1 MLPPILRPRVP
12 AGLRTPR
19 FQRPAASDRV
29 HAIDKG
35 NGMDTSAVFAKI
47 VALIGGLA
55 LQWRKLQ
62 GAQPQPAWGSAAV
75 VPAAKPQGA
84 LPTLKMPTARG
95 WDQGQKPVAAAGLKV
110 NAFATGLKHP
120 RWIYVLPDGGVL
132 IAESNQIAG
141 PIRSVFSYAMQAT
154 MRRARA
160 LGVSANRITLL
171 RDRDADGVAETR
183 EAFMEGLS
191 QPFGM
196 SLIGDTFYVGNTD
209 GVVAFPYVAGADRI
223 TASGRKLVSFKPS
236 GHWTRSLLPS
246 PDGKKLYAGVG
257 SLTNIADEGMEAE
270 EGRAAVYELDL
281 SSGSSRIFAAGLRN
295 PVGLAWE
302 PTTGVLWTVVNERD
316 GLGDETPPDYLTSVR
331 DGGFYGWPYCYWGQT
346 VDDRVPQD
354 AAMVAKAIKPDYA
367 LGGHTASLGLCWMP
381 AGTLPGFPDGM
392 AIGQH
397 GSWNR
402 STLSGYK
409 VVFVPFENGRPSGP
423 ARDILSGFLAP
434 DESHSYGR
442 PVGVT
447 LGPDNSLLV
456 ADDVGDVIWRVTG
469 V

>member
-1 MLPPILRPRVP
+1 MSLSGIFARV
-12 AGLRTPR
+12 
-19 FQRPAASDRV
+19 
-29 HAIDKG
+29 
-35 NGMDTSAVFAKI
+35 
-47 VALIGGLA
+47 VALIGAVA
-55 LQWRKLQ
+55 LLWRRLQ
-62 GAQPQPAWGSAAV
+62 GAAAPVPAWGGTPEI
-75 VPAAKPQGA
+75 PAARPQGA
-84 LPTLKMPTARG
+84 IPTLKMPTARG
-95 WDQGQKPVAAAGLKV
+95 WSEGQQPTAAPGLKV
-110 NAFATGLKHP
+110 NAFAAGLDHP
-120 RWIYVLPDGGVL
+120 RWIEVLPNGDVL
-132 IAESNQIAG
+132 IAEATQVSG
-141 PIRSVFSYAMQAT
+141 PARSVFHYAMQAT
-154 MRRARA
+154 MRRADA

-171 RDRDADGVAETR
+171 RDLDGDGVAETR
-183 EAFMEGLS
+183 KTFMEGLN

-196 SLIGDTFYVGNTD
+196 ALVGSTFYVGNTD
-209 GVVAFPYVAGADRI
+209 GVVAFPYTAGADRI
-223 TASGRKLVSFKPS
+223 TAQGKKLVTFKPA

-246 PDGKKLYAGVG
+246 RDGKKLYAGVG
-257 SLTNIADEGMEAE
+257 SLTNIAEDGMDVE
-270 EGRAAVYELDL
+270 EGRAAIHELDL
-281 SSGSSRIFAAGLRN
+281 ASGKSRIFAGGLRN
-295 PVGLAWE
+295 AVGLAWE

-354 AAMVAKAIKPDYA
+354 PSLVARAITPDYA

-381 AGTLPGFPDGM
+381 AGTLPGFPNGM

-434 DESHSYGR
+434 DERESYGR

-447 LGPDNSLLV
+447 LGPDRSLLV

-469 V
+469 A